1 MRCWD
6 KSTENTDTL
15 PTNDKIRKNLWEE
28 NCRRVRKLKR
38 RDTVCGKPSDLTW
51 KDVMLSRNEIFGFA
65 ALWIVLFH
73 VRDNIG
79 MGWFR
84 GSYLLEALLSVGN
97 CGVDIFLFLSAVGL
111 CRSVQTHSTKA
122 FYKNRLL
129 RLCVPYLITAVP
141 YFVWYDFCF
150 AKDGLW
156 QFLLD
161 ISTVS
166 FWLEPAR
173 YPVWYVSFVVILY
186 ALYPLI
192 HHVDVKSR
200 HRVTAA
206 MILVAI
212 LTEIWL
218 LKTGSIV
225 YTNAERAL
233 SRIPV
238 FLLGVILAPRVLE
251 GKGIPMHQVILAF
264 AAGIC
269 SFLMVVRLRLPL
281 IVDRYLYGILAICF
295 VITFSFVKKRIPAGP
310 FRHWFSWLGS
320 ISLEIYVV
328 HVFMIR
334 VIRYLGLWTI
344 TGRKLFWYLVIPAA
358 AIAGAKL
365 IAMVSARINSRLFR
379 KRDG

>member
-1 MRCWD
+1 MPCWD
-6 KSTENTDTL
+6 KNTGNTDIL
-15 PTNDKIRKNLWEE
+15 PINDKIPKNLREDD
-28 NCRRVRKLKR
+28 CRRVRKLKR
-38 RDTVCGKPSDLTW
+38 KDTACGKLSALTW
-51 KDVMLSRNEIFGFA
+51 KEVMLSRNEIFGFA

-111 CRSVQTHSTKA
+111 CRSVQTHSAKA

-141 YFVWYDFCF
+141 YFVWYDFCL

-161 ISTVS
+161 VSTVS

-173 YPVWYVSFVVILY
+173 YPVWYVSFVLILY

-192 HHVDVKSR
+192 HHVDEKSR
-200 HRVTAA
+200 HRATAA
-206 MILVAI
+206 LILAAV

-218 LKTGSIV
+218 LKNGSVV

-251 GKGIPMHQVILAF
+251 GKQIPMYQVILAF

-295 VITFSFVKKRIPAGP
+295 VIVFSFVKKQIPAKS
-310 FRHWFSWLGS
+310 FLRWFAWLGS
-320 ISLEIYVV
+320 ISFEIYVV
-328 HVFMIR
+328 HVFLIR

-344 TGRKLFWYLVIPAA
+344 TGRKLFWYLLIPAA
-358 AIAGAKL
+358 AIAAAKL
-365 IAMVSARINSRLFR
+365 IAMVSATINRRLFR
-379 KRDG
+379 KREG